1 MGCFGGGCGAP
12 CLDGDSGWERCALL
26 LDVVCG
32 VLSVH
37 ILMCLRDCVYP
48 LLPSPSR

>member
-1 MGCFGGGCGAP
+1 MGCSDGGCGAP
-12 CLDGDSGWERCALL
+12 CLGGDSGLGRCSLL
-26 LDVVCG
+26 LDAVCG

-37 ILMCLRDCVYP
+37 ILMCLRDRVDP